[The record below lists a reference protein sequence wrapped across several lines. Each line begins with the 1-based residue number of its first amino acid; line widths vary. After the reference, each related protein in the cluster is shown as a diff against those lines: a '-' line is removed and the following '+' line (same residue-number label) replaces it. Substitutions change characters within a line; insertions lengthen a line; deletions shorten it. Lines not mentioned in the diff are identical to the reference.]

1 MALLGCAYASPFL
14 QYTPE
19 VVAERAR
26 FQQLYNAAAAA
37 AAAAPDPVD
46 SATQFHQAPAVSHH
60 QPAHSAVFT
69 TKWTGPVAATV
80 PAGLPGAGSQVQD
93 TADVAAARDAFLSAF
108 RAQVAATT
116 GQKATPNPWA
126 QSVQNPAP
134 TFSQQPSS
142 QKWVGPLATDTPAGI
157 NGQVTPVGDTADVTA
172 ARNAFF
178 AAYNKAL
185 AATQPA
191 QQAPVHHAPQTRFAT
206 NAIQQPVAKWT
217 GPVAATVPAGL
228 PGSVSQVAPTADVA
242 AATNAFYQ
250 AYSAAVAATTGRR
263 F

>member
-37 AAAAPDPVD
+37 AAAAPDPVN
-46 SATQFHQAPAVSHH
+46 SARQFHYQAPVASHY
-60 QPAHSAVFT
+60 QPAT
-69 TKWTGPVAATV
+69 TTYTGKWNGPVAATV

-93 TADVAAARDAFLSAF
+93 TADVASARNAFFNAF
-108 RAQVAATT
+108 KAQVAATT
-116 GQKATPNPWA
+116 GPKATYNQWA
-126 QSVQNPAP
+126 QPAP
-134 TFSQQPSS
+134 AYNQQPTT
-142 QKWVGPLATDTPAGI
+142 QKWTGPLATDTPAGLH
-157 NGQVTPVGDTADVTA
+157 GQVIPVGDTADVAA

-178 AAYNKAL
+178 ASYNKAL
-185 AATQPA
+185 AATQAAPKTPVY
-191 QQAPVHHAPQTRFAT
+191 QHQAATFST
-206 NAIQQPVAKWT
+206 NAIQQPIAKWT

-228 PGSVSQVAPTADVA
+228 PGSVSQVGPTADVA

-250 AYSAAVAATTGRR
+250 AYSAAVAATTGQR